1 MHCILSIIVLM
12 SHTGSKEME
21 YEIGC
26 QGILRKHEDPTVKLY
41 ASEILTAKMC
51 NTEHGMMGESGGQ
64 SVYRGTPEAEPAS
77 PGVRCQFVYRGT
89 LGVVWRT
96 QNNRSAILSPPARE
110 PAIEKVAKYGMRKS
124 SVRLVI

>member
-1 MHCILSIIVLM
+1 M

-41 ASEILTAKMC
+41 ASEFLTAKMC
-51 NTEHGMMGESGGQ
+51 NTEQGMMGEYDGQ
-64 SVYRGTPEAEPAS
+64 SVYHGTPEA
-77 PGVRCQFVYRGT
+77 RG
-89 LGVVWRT
+89 
-96 QNNRSAILSPPARE
+96 AILSPPARE

-124 SVRLVI
+124 SVRVVI

>member
-1 MHCILSIIVLM
+1 M

-41 ASEILTAKMC
+41 ASKFFTAKMC
-51 NTEHGMMGESGGQ
+51 NMEKGMMGESDGQ
-64 SVYRGTPEAEPAS
+64 SVYCGTPEA
-77 PGVRCQFVYRGT
+77 RGT
-89 LGVVWRT
+89 
-96 QNNRSAILSPPARE
+96 ILSPPARE

-124 SVRLVI
+124 LVGLMI